1 MILWRISNHENL
13 GGRGGLRAA
22 GRWHLAG
29 FPVVYLSE
37 SSVGAVL
44 EVCTC
49 TCGADAPPA
58 LKLLKVVGPNL
69 SLEEIPESALP
80 GGWQEKQN
88 LTRKLGTA
96 WLEGGKTALLKVP
109 SVLAPETAN
118 YLLNPLHP
126 RAELFRVDRRYDYPF
141 EAGGRG

>member
-1 MILWRISNHENL
+1 MILWRISNHESL

-49 TCGADAPPA
+49 TCAADAPPA

-69 SLEEIPESALP
+69 SLEEVLESALP
-80 GGWQEKQN
+80 GGWQLNSQ

-96 WLEGGKTALLKVP
+96 WLEEGKTALLKVP

-126 RAELFRVDRRYDYPF
+126 RAELFRVERRYDYPF
-141 EAGGRG
+141 ESGGRG

>member
-13 GGRGGLRAA
+13 SGRGGLRAG

-69 SLEEIPESALP
+69 SLEEIPESSLP
-80 GGWQEKQN
+80 GGWQQRLG

-96 WLEGGKTALLKVP
+96 WLESGKTALLKVP
-109 SVLAPETAN
+109 SMQAPETAN

-126 RAELFRVDRRYDYPF
+126 RAELFRIERRYDYPF